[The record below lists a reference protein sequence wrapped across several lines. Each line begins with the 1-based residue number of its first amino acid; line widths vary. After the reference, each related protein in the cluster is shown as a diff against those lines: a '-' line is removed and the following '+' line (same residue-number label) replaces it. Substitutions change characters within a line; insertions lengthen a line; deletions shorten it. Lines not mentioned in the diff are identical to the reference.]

1 MFWRYKIKTSKISV
15 VRRAKRTHNTRLLFQ
30 SLLTKPK
37 PKVQTFSF
45 STTRS
50 LSTENKA
57 HRQTHTHWD
66 LRFEIRTQTVIRS
79 TPVEI
84 INNGRKTSRIPVW
97 VRADIINER
106 KSESKHIRN
115 QQHSWWSSPLKTVL
129 LGTVD
134 CCSSQW
140 SYPRGSSSPPI
151 QGFSS
156 LSFSFSFSLFLILI
170 AMFGSQEK
178 KKSWERNYN
187 SRWFM
192 FSHCRLFVFLR
203 FLDSPHPK
211 RSRVRIISI
220 LPLFFPSRLIEESIL

>member
-1 MFWRYKIKTSKISV
+1 M
-15 VRRAKRTHNTRLLFQ
+15 
-30 SLLTKPK
+30 
-37 PKVQTFSF
+37 
-45 STTRS
+45 
-50 LSTENKA
+50 
-57 HRQTHTHWD
+57 
-66 LRFEIRTQTVIRS
+66 RFEIRTQTVIRS

-156 LSFSFSFSLFLILI
+156 LSFSFSFSLFLILL